1 MTAAIST
8 SRKRT
13 GAARALATALLVAG
27 ATALAGCTST
37 IDHIPAAV
45 GGLPEGVP
53 PRPETPQAFPAV
65 HNMPPARV
73 DTVLSDAE
81 KRKLREDL
89 AKQRESAARDAAA
102 AISADPTGETAAAK
116 R

>member
-1 MTAAIST
+1 MTAINQASQF
-8 SRKRT
+8 RRV
-13 GAARALATALLVAG
+13 GARGALAALLVGG
-27 ATALAGCTST
+27 AAALAGCSSV
-37 IDHIPAAV
+37 IDHIPASI

-65 HNMPPARV
+65 HNMPPARA